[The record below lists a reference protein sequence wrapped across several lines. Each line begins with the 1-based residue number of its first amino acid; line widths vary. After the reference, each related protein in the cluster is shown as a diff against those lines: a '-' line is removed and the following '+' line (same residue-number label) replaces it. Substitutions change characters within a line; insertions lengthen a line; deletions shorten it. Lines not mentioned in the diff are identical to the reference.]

1 MAAPPTLAT
10 TAEYFRIGLLV
21 GLLSA
26 EEASAWATAV
36 IARLEDPPYELIEV
50 SWSKGLASTL
60 EALSSVQ
67 GERDKYLAGSWLLG
81 RLRESLPHADGE
93 LQFAARQAM
102 QVARAAELGD
112 ETHYRFD
119 MVDDELSLA
128 RTKVYGTV
136 EECRVN
142 FLNELAGYPAHRPRG
157 DA

>member
-1 MAAPPTLAT
+1 MAASPTLAT
-10 TAEYFRIGLLV
+10 IAEYFRIGLEV
-21 GLLSA
+21 GLLSP
-26 EEASAWATAV
+26 EKASAWATSEV
-36 IARLEDPPYELIEV
+36 ARMEDPPYELIDV

-60 EALSSVQ
+60 VALSSVQ
-67 GERDKYLAGSWLLG
+67 GERDKHLAGSWLLG
-81 RLRESLPHADGE
+81 QLRESLPHSDAD
-93 LQFAARQAM
+93 LHLVARQAM

-112 ETHYRFD
+112 ETYYRFD

-142 FLNELAGYPAHRPRG
+142 LLSELARYPVAQLNS

>member
-1 MAAPPTLAT
+1 MAASPTLAT
-10 TAEYFRIGLLV
+10 IAEYFRIGLQV
-21 GLLSA
+21 GLLSP
-26 EEASAWATAV
+26 ERASDWATSE
-36 IARLEDPPYELIEV
+36 IARMEDPPYELIEV

-67 GERDKYLAGSWLLG
+67 GERDKHLAGRWLLG
-81 RLRESLPHADGE
+81 QLRESLPHADAE
-93 LQFAARQAM
+93 LQLAARQAM

-112 ETHYRFD
+112 ETYYRFD

-142 FLNELAGYPAHRPRG
+142 LLKELAGYQLAQLHS